1 VAVLFSAVIPMTAH
15 QPIAPGPRTSG
26 DEHRVL
32 QFRPRTLERA
42 PRRGTAAAG
51 FGHLQ
56 SGPEGLA
63 RYAKG
68 KEAAEEYRHRMLTNL
83 AAAAFAVVLALIGIW
98 LAMRLADLRETQDCV
113 LMGRRDCA
121 HINSST
127 APIKMSSSLF
137 RE

>member
-1 VAVLFSAVIPMTAH
+1 MTVH
-15 QPIAPGPRTSG
+15 HPIASN

-32 QFRPRTLERA
+32 RFRPRTLERA

-51 FGHLQ
+51 FGHVQ
-56 SGPEGLA
+56 NGPDGLA
-63 RYAKG
+63 RYARG
-68 KEAAEEYRHRMLTNL
+68 TESAEEYRHRMLTNL
-83 AAAAFAVVLALIGIW
+83 AAAAFAVVLTLIGIW

-121 HINSST
+121 HINTST
-127 APIKMSSSLF
+127 ANIKMSSSLF